1 MAHEIGADD
10 AVAFVHDT
18 MARVQREADHA
29 GMWLPPGCW
38 QPLDVAADRIAVG
51 VVGAA
56 AVLRDRST
64 CDELLRRAVAAA
76 HMQYALIAA
85 DPWNMAPPWSE
96 TRARDGIDRRLRHR
110 VPGDDD
116 DGLS

>member
-18 MARVQREADHA
+18 MARVQSEADHA
-29 GMWLPPGCW
+29 GMWLPPDCW
-38 QPLDVAADRIAVG
+38 QPLDVAADRITAG
-51 VVGAA
+51 VVGAS
-56 AVLRDRST
+56 AVLREPSL

-76 HMQYALIAA
+76 YVQHALVAG
-85 DPWNMAPPWSE
+85 DPWNMAPPWNAAL
-96 TRARDGIDRRLRHR
+96 ARDGVERRLRHC
-110 VPGDDD
+110 VPDDD